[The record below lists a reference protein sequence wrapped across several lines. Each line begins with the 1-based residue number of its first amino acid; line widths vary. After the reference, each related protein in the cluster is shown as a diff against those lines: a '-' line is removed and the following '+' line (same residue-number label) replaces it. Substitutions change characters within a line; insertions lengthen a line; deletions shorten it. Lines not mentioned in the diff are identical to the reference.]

1 MRILLHYAAGPTW
14 RRKLATLGEQ
24 GLHVD
29 CCDELDDRSFYELLP
44 EAEVLWH
51 VLRPLSGDDI
61 GRAARLRLIQKI
73 GVGVNTIDL
82 EAAKARQIA
91 ICNMPGTNA
100 RAVAEL
106 TLLLMLACLRRLP
119 LLDRAT
125 REGRGWRLD
134 SALQDSF
141 GELAGRTVGL
151 VGYGTIP
158 QTLAPALRALGA
170 EVIYTATAPKPDDAA
185 AFRLLP
191 DLLRAAD
198 IVSLHVPLT
207 PATTKLIDRERLALM
222 RRGAILINTARG
234 GVVDQPALVD
244 ALRSGRLAAAGLDVF
259 AAEPLNLDEPLLK
272 LDNVVVVPHLA
283 WLTTGTLE
291 RSLEIAVENCRRL
304 AAGEALL
311 SRVI

>member
-1 MRILLHYAAGPTW
+1 MRILLHYAAGPAW
-14 RRKLATLGEQ
+14 QRQLASLSDQ
-24 GLHVD
+24 GLRVY

-44 EAEVLWH
+44 ETDVIWH
-51 VLRPLSGDDI
+51 VLRPLSRDDI
-61 GRAARLRLIQKI
+61 DRATRLRLIQKI

-82 EAAKARQIA
+82 EAAKAREISV
-91 ICNMPGTNA
+91 CNMPGTNA

-134 SALQDSF
+134 PALQDSL
-141 GELAGRTVGL
+141 GELAGRTVGF
-151 VGYGTIP
+151 VGYGRIP
-158 QTLAPALRALGA
+158 QALAPALRALGA
-170 EVIYTATAPKPDDAA
+170 DVIYNAIAPNPTDTA
-185 AFRLLP
+185 AFRPLP
-191 DLLRAAD
+191 DLLRAAA

-207 PATTKLIDRERLALM
+207 PETTKLIDRDRLALM

-234 GVVDQPALVD
+234 GVVDESALVD
-244 ALRSGRLAAAGLDVF
+244 ALRSGHLAGAGLDVF
-259 AAEPLNLDEPLLK
+259 AAEPLNPEDPLLK
-272 LDNVVVVPHLA
+272 LDNVVVMPHLA

-291 RSLEIAVENCRRL
+291 RSLGVAVENCRRL

-311 SRVI
+311 NRVI